1 MAEITC
7 LNCGKP
13 NPDSAEICQY
23 CQTPLKPVD
32 PKLSQPASNDENIPD
47 WLTRIR
53 ERTQQEEDAKS
64 NLQESTTPFSE
75 GDLPDWL
82 KDLKEENAQ
91 KETNKSEDESQVDWL
106 EKLRTSPV
114 YDNTNPQTGLLPDL
128 PAENDKSSSALW
140 GVENEETTPDWLKA
154 ASGPPTG
161 KNMLDDFVFPVSEKT
176 NNEDITVP
184 VSLSPAE
191 PTPFIPDNRD
201 ETSFTSGAEQG
212 KEESDFLSSL
222 IDSDNIEPGS
232 VPGWVEALRS
242 KDETEQEQQSPLPF
256 LPGSLENNDQQV
268 PPDNEFLKDFY
279 QTSALTNRIQ
289 LSEKQRLNVGLLK
302 EILSS
307 EAEPKPVSAISA
319 KPANRLGQILLFLGI
334 ILVLLLPMVVSS
346 PPAALPQLYPAE
358 LVSFFNHIAAL
369 PENSPVLVA
378 VDFDPALAG
387 EMRLASSSV
396 LNHLMAR
403 NARITLV
410 SSRSTGPILA
420 DSLIRSVLPS
430 QPQFSTTDHII
441 NLGYVPGDAAGLR
454 SFARQPALTAAYTL
468 DLQPAWN
475 TPPLQGINLLSDFS
489 SVIIITDNADTM
501 RAWVEQVQPSLGLSP
516 LFAILSA
523 QVSPLIQPY
532 LDSNQIQGGL
542 SGISGGAM
550 YSQILARPGFGD
562 AYWNS
567 FQMGAIGAIL
577 LILVGGLYHLFSF
590 IVRKTSRRDS

>member
-13 NPDSAEICQY
+13 NPDTAEICQY
-23 CQTPLKPVD
+23 CQAPLKSVSPQ
-32 PKLSQPASNDENIPD
+32 PTQPASDEEDIPE
-47 WLTRIR
+47 WLKRIR
-53 ERTQQEEDAKS
+53 ERTEQEQDAKS
-64 NLQESTTPFSE
+64 SLQEPTTPFSE

-91 KETNKSEDESQVDWL
+91 KETNKEENESQVDWL

-114 YDNTNPQTGLLPDL
+114 YDNTNPQTGPLPEL
-128 PAENDKSSSALW
+128 PQEKDKSSSALW
-140 GVENEETTPDWLKA
+140 GAENEEDTPDWLKA
-154 ASGPPTG
+154 ASAPPTG
-161 KNMLDDFVFPVSEKT
+161 KNLLDDFVFPVSEKT
-176 NNEDITVP
+176 NDEDITVP

-191 PTPFIPDNRD
+191 PTPFIPENR
-201 ETSFTSGAEQG
+201 EKLSSSSEPG

-222 IDSDNIEPGS
+222 TGSDNIEQGS
-232 VPGWVEALRS
+232 VPGWVESLRPND
-242 KDETEQEQQSPLPF
+242 KEEQELQSPLPF
-256 LPGSLENNDQQV
+256 LPGTLENNDQQ
-268 PPDNEFLKDFY
+268 PSPENEFLKGFY

-302 EILSS
+302 EIISS
-307 EAEPKPVSAISA
+307 EAEPKPVSAITA

-334 ILVLLLPMVVSS
+334 ILVLLIPMVVSS
-346 PPAALPQLYPAE
+346 APAALPQLYPAE
-358 LVSFFNHIAAL
+358 LVSFFNQIAAL

-410 SSRSTGPILA
+410 STRPTGPILA
-420 DSLIRSVLPS
+420 ESLIRSVLPS
-430 QPQFSTTDHII
+430 QPQFSPTDHIL
-441 NLGYVPGDAAGLR
+441 NLGYIPGDAAGLR
-454 SFARQPALTAAYTL
+454 SFVRQPALTAAYTL
-468 DLQPAWN
+468 GLQPAWN
-475 TPPLQGINLLSDFS
+475 TPPLQGINLLSDFF

-516 LFAILSA
+516 LYAILSA

-532 LDSNQIQGGL
+532 LDSNQLQGGL

-550 YSQILARPGFGD
+550 YSQILARPGFSD

-567 FQMGAIGAIL
+567 FQIGAVGAIL
-577 LILVGGLYHLFSF
+577 LILAGGLFHLFSL
-590 IVRKTSRRDS
+590 IVRKSSRSNS